1 MGKKTNIRI
10 IGEVLTFVSNIL
22 ITLSIVGLMVY
33 MYLLKPIFNVAI
45 SSVDYY
51 DTGLSI
57 INDFLNIL
65 NDNMILILSV
75 GVTII
80 ALIWVLRE
88 IVIRSTGKVLS
99 IIAIIFNIPNL
110 IGLIGYAFILYDNLQ
125 PKSNGI
131 QNESNDDYEY
141 SNKLKYSLIG
151 ILLVILV
158 PGMFIFLK
166 NNISNSKEVVD
177 INKPE
182 SIQSSNLKDI
192 RADYQNKM
200 IEARE
205 VVTKENGINRYYSIL
220 INYLNECNIKNIEDA
235 NVIYELSDEL
245 LNNMYQECKAYMT
258 EDSFSRLRDEQRK
271 WVENK
276 MIIEDDLK
284 DNELKKY
291 KTLIDI
297 TLDRC
302 NELNNI
308 N

>member
-80 ALIWVLRE
+80 ALIWVLRG

-220 INYLNECNIKNIEDA
+220 INYLNECNMKNIEDA

>member
-75 GVTII
+75 GMTII
-80 ALIWVLRE
+80 ALIWVLRG

-235 NVIYELSDEL
+235 NVVYELSDEL

>member
-45 SSVDYY
+45 SRVDYY
-51 DTGLSI
+51 DTGLST

-80 ALIWVLRE
+80 ALIWVLRG

-166 NNISNSKEVVD
+166 NNIGNSKEVVD
-177 INKPE
+177 INKPK

-235 NVIYELSDEL
+235 NVVYELSDEL
-245 LNNMYQECKAYMT
+245 LNNMYQECKSYMT

>member
-80 ALIWVLRE
+80 ALIWVLRG

-276 MIIEDDLK
+276 MIIEDDIK

>member
-80 ALIWVLRE
+80 ALIWVLRG

>member
-75 GVTII
+75 GMTII
-80 ALIWVLRE
+80 ALIWVLRG

-110 IGLIGYAFILYDNLQ
+110 IGLIGYAFILYDNLH

-158 PGMFIFLK
+158 PGIFIFLK

-235 NVIYELSDEL
+235 NVVYELSDEL